1 MSDAH
6 DREMREEVAFAGLEL
21 VSSLCAAL
29 PPASDLSGVRADAMA
44 LFLELVRLELRACR
58 S

>member
-1 MSDAH
+1 MSEH
-6 DREMREEVAFAGLEL
+6 LDREMREETAFAGLEL
-21 VSSLCAAL
+21 VGSLCAAL
-29 PPASDLSGVRADAMA
+29 PPNSDLSGIRADAMA